1 MLELS
6 DCAPMETAQR
16 IGRLRALMSEQGHSS
31 LLVSNAS
38 NLRYLTGFTGSSG
51 AVLVSNDEAL
61 FVTDGRY
68 TTQSHEQLEAAGV
81 SAEISIITGEP
92 VLAAL
97 GIAVERGWGTVAL
110 ESEAITWAQQL
121 AAAKRFGEAGQS
133 ADSLVP
139 TSGLLESLRIVKDQ
153 GEVDRIECAAGI
165 ADAALGAVLGLLDSR
180 PTEREF
186 AMALDAKIRALG
198 AEGNSFETIV
208 ASGPNGALPHAR
220 PTSRRISDGDLVVV
234 DFGAL
239 VDGYCSDMT
248 RTIRVGS
255 LSADCQAMYDMVI
268 ESQQAGVDAVVAGAT
283 AAQVDSACRDV
294 LSRHGWAEYFTHGTG
309 HGVGIDI
316 HEAPRIA
323 ATSDATLEPGF
334 IVTVEPGVYRL
345 PFGGV
350 RIEDTLVVTSEG
362 SRALTKAPKQ
372 LVVA

>member
-1 MLELS
+1 M
-6 DCAPMETAQR
+6 
-16 IGRLRALMSEQGHSS
+16 
-31 LLVSNAS
+31 
-38 NLRYLTGFTGSSG
+38 
-51 AVLVSNDEAL
+51 
-61 FVTDGRY
+61 
-68 TTQSHEQLEAAGV
+68 
-81 SAEISIITGEP
+81 
-92 VLAAL
+92 
-97 GIAVERGWGTVAL
+97 
-110 ESEAITWAQQL
+110 
-121 AAAKRFGEAGQS
+121 
-133 ADSLVP
+133 
-139 TSGLLESLRIVKDQ
+139 
-153 GEVDRIECAAGI
+153 
-165 ADAALGAVLGLLDSR
+165 
-180 PTEREF
+180 
-186 AMALDAKIRALG
+186 
-198 AEGNSFETIV
+198 
-208 ASGPNGALPHAR
+208 
-220 PTSRRISDGDLVVV
+220 V